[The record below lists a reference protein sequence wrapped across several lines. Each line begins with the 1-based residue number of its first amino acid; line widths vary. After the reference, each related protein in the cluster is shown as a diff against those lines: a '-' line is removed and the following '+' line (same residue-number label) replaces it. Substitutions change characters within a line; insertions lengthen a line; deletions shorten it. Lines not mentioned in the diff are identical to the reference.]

1 MKVKNKAKL
10 IGAQILFALC
20 YFIFSTAVVLMVI
33 GLIGM
38 MIDGICT
45 IALIF
50 NVNILGFLI
59 TVGVLSFVISIALF
73 FKDRKDIFPS

>member
-1 MKVKNKAKL
+1 MKLKNKAKL
-10 IGAQILFALC
+10 IGAQILLALC
-20 YFIFSTAVVLMVI
+20 YFIFSTTVVFMVI

-45 IALIF
+45 IALIL
-50 NVNILGFLI
+50 NVNILEFLI
-59 TVGVLSFVISIALF
+59 AVGVLSFVISMTLF